1 MASMTA
7 VVLAPE
13 RSAESVALVSAL
25 EAGLGQVRVV
35 RDRPSAL
42 AACAE
47 FPRATLV
54 IDLRGAR
61 AALLVEASRL
71 RAEVSSMRA
80 VALVA
85 PSQAA
90 PPDCDAVFTAPFFLE
105 DVVRWCARAT
115 VAPVTEGILQD
126 LAAGLCH
133 EIGNPLTSLF
143 LQIELLRADERLG
156 WAREH
161 LLGIEEAARRIQCVV
176 RDVAMAAERHPVAA
190 EPTGLDE
197 VLQRARTRLQRRAPD
212 LASRVDVR
220 TDDHRFRGDPDVL
233 ADALTDVWEYLL
245 SAGPP
250 TARLTIEAGRHKPHV
265 LAIRHR
271 AHTPRLPADAAG
283 RLFTPLWARQAIGL
297 PEGISLTSARNAFL
311 RHRGDLRAFVLP
323 DDALLVEALLPDE
336 AQTTFAFPSP

>member
-1 MASMTA
+1 MDCMTA

-35 RDRPSAL
+35 RDRPAAL

-47 FPRATLV
+47 SPRATLV
-54 IDLRGAR
+54 IDLRGGR
-61 AALLVEASRL
+61 ADLLAEATRL
-71 RAEVSSMRA
+71 RSEVSTVRT

-85 PSQAA
+85 PSQAP

-115 VAPVTEGILQD
+115 VAPVAEGILED

-156 WAREH
+156 WAREQ

-176 RDVAMAAERHPVAA
+176 RDVAMAAERHPVAT

-212 LASRVDVR
+212 HSGRVDLHC
-220 TDDHRFRGDPDVL
+220 DPHRFRGDPELL
-233 ADALTDVWEYLL
+233 ADALADVWEYLL
-245 SAGPP
+245 RAGGPDD
-250 TARLTIEAGRHKPHV
+250 RLLVDAGRRQPHTLV
-265 LAIRHR
+265 IRHKAR
-271 AHTPRLPADAAG
+271 TPRLPTDAAA
-283 RLFTPLWARQAIGL
+283 RLFTPLWARQALGL

-311 RHRGDLRAFVLP
+311 RHHGDLRAFLLP

-336 AQTTFAFPSP
+336 AQATLAFPNP